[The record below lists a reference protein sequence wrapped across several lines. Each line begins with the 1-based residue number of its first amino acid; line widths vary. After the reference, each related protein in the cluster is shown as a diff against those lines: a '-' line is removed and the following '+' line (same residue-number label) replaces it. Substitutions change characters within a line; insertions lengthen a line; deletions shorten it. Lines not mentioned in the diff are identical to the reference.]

1 MPMPS
6 STRSIPSRSALPT
19 AKQPGMRCGA
29 LGALAVSAFLS
40 LAAAPST
47 SHAASVDAS
56 AGIATAYLFRGA
68 DLSNG
73 AAAFFGDVFW
83 NVGAADE
90 DGFGGYVGAWLS
102 SGDTAAGTEYD
113 LLAGITWQRGWF
125 SLDFGAVGYV
135 YPDRIAGA
143 PETTLSLTTTT
154 ITVSGVASVVITAAE
169 LESVGSTGEST
180 DAGEF
185 SEAYLGL
192 SAGPVSLYYY
202 DNVAGNTGYSYL
214 SLGWDV
220 GDFSLLAGQ
229 HSSNTDADDYQHA
242 DVTWNYN
249 DYLSLTVSARFGE
262 GDAAEASHSDTVAT
276 LALQLPINLDAL
288 Q

>member
-1 MPMPS
+1 
-6 STRSIPSRSALPT
+6 
-19 AKQPGMRCGA
+19 MRCGA

-113 LLAGITWQRGWF
+113 LLAGIRWQRDWF
-125 SLDFGAVGYV
+125 SLDFGAVSYV
-135 YPDRIAGA
+135 YPDRIASEPA
-143 PETTLSLTTTT
+143 VNLSFETVDVDLLDGSTS
-154 ITVSGVASVVITAAE
+154 SVISAVE
-169 LESVGSTGEST
+169 VESVDFTTGDT

-202 DNVAGNTGYSYL
+202 DNVAGNTGYSYV

-262 GDAAEASHSDTVAT
+262 GDAAEAGHSDTVAT